1 MKLNPK
7 IYKNLNQEPFLEQ
20 EIEGVKV
27 AFYDMNETQYL
38 TQYAGRGKF
47 ALWTSNGGDDY
58 KVLIE
63 KSYYEALQPFYDY
76 DVNKIWIDFLSNAGN
91 ITKKMSRLFLIPSL
105 IFYVLISTL
114 ALLFL
119 EDQIVPIF
127 LGVIVVIFGIN
138 IFQTRVTS
146 NKVREANIQAQDQIR
161 ETLGA
166 TTFDQLVVAQEE
178 HYKNYFKFDEEEKV
192 ESQDENTNKED
203 E

>member
-7 IYKNLNQEPFLEQ
+7 VYKTLNQEPFLEQ
-20 EIEGVKV
+20 EIEGIKV
-27 AFYDMNETQYL
+27 AFYDMNETKYL

-47 ALWTSNGGDDY
+47 ALWTSNGGNDY

-76 DVNKIWIDFLSNAGN
+76 DVNKIWIEFLTNAGN

-105 IFYVLISTL
+105 IFYVLVSTL

-138 IFQTRVTS
+138 IFQTRATS
-146 NKVREANIQAQDQIR
+146 NKVREANIKAQDQIR
-161 ETLGA
+161 EALGE
-166 TTFDQLVVAQEE
+166 TTFDQLVDAQEE
-178 HYKNYFKFDEEEKV
+178 HYKNYFKFDEEIV
-192 ESQDENTNKED
+192 ESQDENSNKED